1 MGCFGAH
8 WNGQSQKC
16 EQVSKILTMVMRRPF
31 LLLLLFLCFTACT
44 ARTDGSPDW
53 GALQVRIGT
62 APAAAVPADLA
73 AQMAWQEIPA
83 PNPEEVE
90 LGRLLFF
97 DPLLSKDNTISCAS
111 CHHPDLGFG
120 DGLGRAI
127 GITRIPLRRSAMQLW
142 NVGYKSH
149 LTWDGRATT
158 LEAQMLE
165 GPFFHP
171 DEMGNSP
178 DEMVAKL
185 EANPTY
191 REMFTALY
199 GGVEPG
205 YAASAIAAF
214 QRTLTSTNSPFDRY
228 ADGDFYALTGAQR
241 RGFELFKGS
250 DTNCIQCHEL
260 PTFANEEFKI
270 LGVDDGAQPFDTGR
284 GGITNNAADV
294 GAFAVPTLRNVAL
307 SPPFM
312 HSGVEQNLNDAIS
325 FYLNGGGDN
334 LNVPRSA
341 LDENLHSFNL
351 NNRGLNDLE
360 AFLLSLTDES
370 NLPEI
375 PADVPSGLTPI
386 QPRDNAVRADVEAAT
401 ALPRGEPR
409 TFNVANGEKIQ
420 DAIDRAQPGD
430 TVIVAPGRYF
440 ETLDID
446 VADLTIR
453 ADGVELAARPFTP
466 VGIVTRNDNITL
478 IGFIL
483 NDFPRY
489 NLDRAGGVNLRLDHV
504 TLNGTIVTAT
514 IP

>member
-1 MGCFGAH
+1 MNVRH
-8 WNGQSQKC
+8 
-16 EQVSKILTMVMRRPF
+16 PF
-31 LLLLLFLCFTACT
+31 YLLLFLTLLTACT
-44 ARTDGSPDW
+44 PGGEGDPNWS
-53 GALQVRIGT
+53 ALQVRIGN
-62 APAAAVPADLA
+62 APAAAIPSDLA
-73 AQMAWQEIPA
+73 AQMQWQALPD

-120 DGLGRAI
+120 DSLGRSI
-127 GITRIPLRRSAMQLW
+127 GVSQTPLRRSAMQLW
-142 NVGYKSH
+142 NVGLKSH
-149 LTWDGRATT
+149 LTWDGRVTT

-171 DEMGNSP
+171 DEMGNTP
-178 DEMVAKL
+178 DEMMAKIN
-185 EANPTY
+185 ANPTY
-191 REMFTALY
+191 QQMFTEIY

-205 YAASAIAAF
+205 YAASAISAF
-214 QRTLTSTNSPFDRY
+214 QRTLISTNSPFDRY
-228 ADGDFYALTGAQR
+228 AQGDFYALTGAQR
-241 RGFELFKGS
+241 RGFEVFKGE

-260 PTFANEEFKI
+260 PTFDNEDFKI
-270 LGVDDGAQPFDTGR
+270 VGVDDGAQPFDSGR
-284 GGITNNAADV
+284 GAITGNPQDD

-312 HSGVEQNLNDAIS
+312 HNGVEQNLNDAIS

-351 NNRGLNDLE
+351 NNRGLQDLE
-360 AFLLSLTDES
+360 LFLLALTDES

-375 PADVPSGLTPI
+375 PTDLPSGLTPV
-386 QPRDNAVRADVEAAT
+386 QPRENPIRAEVEEAT

-409 TFNVANGEKIQ
+409 TFNVATGEKIQ

-430 TVIVAPGRYF
+430 TVIVAPGKYY
-440 ETLDID
+440 EILDID
-446 VADLTIR
+446 VSDITIR
-453 ADGVELAARPFTP
+453 GEGVEIAVRPFTP
-466 VGIVTRNDNITL
+466 IAITTRNDNITL
-478 IGFIL
+478 IGLII
-483 NDFPRY
+483 NDFPQY
-489 NLDRAGGVNLRLDHV
+489 NIDRVGGANLRLEQV
-504 TLNGTIVTAT
+504 TLNGQVVTAT